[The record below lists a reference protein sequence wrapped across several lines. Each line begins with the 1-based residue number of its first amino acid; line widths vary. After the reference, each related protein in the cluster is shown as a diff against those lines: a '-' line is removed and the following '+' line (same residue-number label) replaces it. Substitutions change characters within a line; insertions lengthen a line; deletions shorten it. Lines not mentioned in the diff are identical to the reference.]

1 METSFDYTEKGRGWF
16 SSDEKKW
23 INKIRKLKE
32 QHPDKVNILKQP
44 EENDGCIYCTLPPE
58 WFRLQVKI
66 KRELSEE
73 QRLAA
78 SERLRAVREKQLN
91 K

>member
-1 METSFDYTEKGRGWF
+1 METSFDYTEKDRGWF

-32 QHPDKVNILKQP
+32 QYPDKVNIIKQP

-58 WFRLQVKI
+58 WFRVQPPK
-66 KRELSEE
+66 KMNFTDE
-73 QRLAA
+73 QKKQMC
-78 SERLRAVREKQLN
+78 ERLQSARQKSET
-91 K
+91 